1 MAWRTC
7 ATSSWARPENP
18 IADIRALPGIRYH
31 LSRAG
36 DLSMLVAPPYDVI
49 PESEVARYDALSPYN
64 VIRLTRPG
72 RDYDRAARTSHEW
85 LVRGTLTPDPPS
97 MYVPQVRLD
106 ARRRPH
112 TVAPLRPQP
121 YEDTLA

>member
-49 PESEVARYDALSPYN
+49 PESEVARYEALSPYN

-72 RDYDRAARTSHEW
+72 RDYDRAARTFQEW
-85 LVRGTLTPDPPS
+85 LVGGILTPDPPS
-97 MYVPQVRLD
+97 MYVHEVRFD
-106 ARRRPH
+106 GRRRRDLRSEEH
-112 TVAPLRPQP
+112 TSELQSP
-121 YEDTLA
+121 DH